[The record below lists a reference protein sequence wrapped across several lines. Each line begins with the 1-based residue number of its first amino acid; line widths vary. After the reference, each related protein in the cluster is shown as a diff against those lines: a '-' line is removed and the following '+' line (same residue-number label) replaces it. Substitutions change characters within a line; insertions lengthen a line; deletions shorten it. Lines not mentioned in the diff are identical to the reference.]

1 MQVIAMNLFLWDVNL
16 CMHKLDNFHRN
27 MTFYCVRVHSILC
40 NLLGYFQ
47 NCAYGDFPSLG
58 GLCNCNLQ
66 SSHILHGL
74 HTNRNHRN
82 KEKNICLG
90 RSEQVHGKICS
101 DFPIKSFSS
110 LFHMYYW
117 DFCLLLGGRKTY
129 IHLSFK
135 KNEIVLCRTFIKHD
149 SLFVRKNI
157 M

>member
-1 MQVIAMNLFLWDVNL
+1 MYFQCFVIYVLRGWYAFDWKAFLVYLDIFRTVPMATFLRAEVYVIAICSLHIY
-16 CMHKLDNFHRN
+16 CMGCIQID
-27 MTFYCVRVHSILC
+27 
-40 NLLGYFQ
+40 
-47 NCAYGDFPSLG
+47 
-58 GLCNCNLQ
+58 
-66 SSHILHGL
+66 
-74 HTNRNHRN
+74 NHRN

-90 RSEQVHGKICS
+90 RSEQVHRKICS

-117 DFCLLLGGRKTY
+117 DFCLLLGGRKIY

-135 KNEIVLCRTFIKHD
+135 KNEIVFCRTFIKHD